1 MIPAVGSID
10 YGLFD
15 SKTAHTKGRGR
26 ERFGKE
32 GSKERDDDE
41 HEAKFRNLV
50 TQLANGGGP
59 EAKSNTGSSGFQL
72 VADCISGQLLGG
84 RMADKYVVR
93 RHNLR
98 LQIWFGPHPLV
109 EALSGQAASGAPTT

>member
-1 MIPAVGSID
+1 MIPAGGSIE

-15 SKTAHTKGRGR
+15 SKTAHTKGRGVK
-26 ERFGKE
+26 RFGKE

-59 EAKSNTGSSGFQL
+59 EAKSKTGSSGFQL
-72 VADCISGQLLGG
+72 VGDCISGQLLGG
-84 RMADKYVVR
+84 KMADKYVVR

-109 EALSGQAASGAPTT
+109 EALSGQAASG